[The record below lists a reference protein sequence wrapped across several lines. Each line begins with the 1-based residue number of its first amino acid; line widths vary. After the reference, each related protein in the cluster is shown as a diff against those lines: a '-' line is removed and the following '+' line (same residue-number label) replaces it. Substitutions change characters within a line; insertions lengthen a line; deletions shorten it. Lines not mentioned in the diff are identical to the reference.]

1 MEDLI
6 LYSVT
11 KIDELVTLFDH
22 MSMVRYTVQ

>member
-1 MEDLI
+1 MEDFI

-11 KIDELVTLFDH
+11 KIDELVALFDH